1 LLEQYQQLLAQNV
14 LCEDKAQLDAVQ
26 SLAKLSEQLVLAEQ
40 AKKKNKK
47 TSLPFLSKITS
58 NKDKTIV
65 QGLYFYGR
73 VGRGKTML
81 MDLFYENIPLKQ
93 KKRIHFHRFMES
105 VHQELNQLSSAKDA
119 TDNPLIHI
127 AQLWA
132 DDISLLCF
140 DEFFVS
146 DIGDAMLLSGLF
158 DALFSSGVTLVTTS
172 NCQPEQ
178 LYRNGL
184 QRDRFLPT
192 INLINQ
198 FCQVISIDGDIDHR
212 LINQKHHYNNYYFTH
227 QNGEQLLAD
236 RFLQLG
242 SVNTNDTGNTIL
254 ADHNLKNDK
263 SKTITINHREISYL
277 VKSDQHI
284 WFDFFALCSGPRSQR
299 DYIQLADLFDTV
311 LISNVPKFGGKLI
324 PAVFSGVED
333 SYQRSGVLLGDLRQL
348 DDEARRFIAL
358 VDEFYDR
365 KVQLIISAE
374 VDITELYQG
383 QQLSFEFQRCQS
395 RLFEMQN
402 NNIPIKV
409 QCTNV

>member
-1 LLEQYQQLLAQNV
+1 LLDQYQQLLTQKV
-14 LCEDKAQLDAVQ
+14 LCEDKAQHNAVQ
-26 SLAKLSEQLVLAEQ
+26 ALAKLSKQLVLAEYNDAQ
-40 AKKKNKK
+40 SKKSSIN
-47 TSLPFLSKITS
+47 FFSKITV
-58 NKDKTIV
+58 NKAKPVIR
-65 QGLYFYGR
+65 GLYFYGR

-81 MDLFYENIPLKQ
+81 MDLFYENIPLEK

-105 VHQELNQLSSAKDA
+105 IHQELKQLSLTKS
-119 TDNPLIHI
+119 TIDNPLVHI
-127 AQLWA
+127 AKRWA
-132 DDISLLCF
+132 GEINLLCF

-158 DALFSSGVTLVTTS
+158 EAFFTSGITLVTTS

-184 QRDRFLPT
+184 QRERFLPT

-212 LINQKHHYNNYYFTH
+212 LTNYKNYYNNYYFSH
-227 QNGEQLLAD
+227 QKGEELLAE
-236 RFLQLG
+236 RFTQL
-242 SVNTNDTGNTIL
+242 SAINTDETTLKNN
-254 ADHNLKNDK
+254 NLKR
-263 SKTITINHREISYL
+263 STAKTITINYREISYL
-277 VKSDQHI
+277 GKSSKHI

-299 DYIQLADLFDTV
+299 DYIKLADLFDTI
-311 LISNVPKFGGKLI
+311 LISNVPQFGGKLI

-333 SYQRSGVLLGDLRQL
+333 SYQRNGVLMGELRQL

-365 KVQLIISAE
+365 NIQLIICAE
-374 VDITELYQG
+374 VDITDLYQG

-402 NNIPIKV
+402 D
-409 QCTNV
+409 

>member
-1 LLEQYQQLLAQNV
+1 MLEQYQQLLAQNV

-105 VHQELNQLSSAKDA
+105 VHQELNQLSSAKNA

-127 AQLWA
+127 AQRWA

-212 LINQKHHYNNYYFTH
+212 LRNQKHHYNNYYFTH

-395 RLFEMQN
+395 RIFEMQN

>member
-1 LLEQYQQLLAQNV
+1 MLEQYQKLLIQNV
-14 LCEDKAQLDAVQ
+14 LCEDKAQHHAVQ
-26 SLAKLSEQLVLAEQ
+26 ALAQLSEQLISAEYDRL
-40 AKKKNKK
+40 KNKK
-47 TSLPFLSKITS
+47 SLFDFLSKSTM
-58 NKDKTIV
+58 NKKTAV
-65 QGLYFYGR
+65 TRGLYFYGR

-81 MDLFYENIPLKQ
+81 MDLFYENIPLKK

-105 VHQELNQLSSAKDA
+105 IHQELKQLSLIKPAI
-119 TDNPLIHI
+119 DNPLTHI
-127 AQLWA
+127 AKRWA

-158 DALFSSGVTLVTTS
+158 EELFRSGITLVTTS

-184 QRDRFLPT
+184 QRERFLPT

-212 LINQKHHYNNYYFTH
+212 LSNHKQHYSNYYFSN

-236 RFLQLG
+236 RFVQL
-242 SVNTNDTGNTIL
+242 SNTNTTSADDVTLQNNT
-254 ADHNLKNDK
+254 
-263 SKTITINHREISYL
+263 SKTITINHREINYL
-277 VKSDQHI
+277 GKSSKYI

-299 DYIQLADLFDTV
+299 DYIQLADLFDTI
-311 LISNVPKFGGKLI
+311 LISNVPQFGGKLI

-348 DDEARRFIAL
+348 DDEARR
-358 VDEFYDR
+358 
-365 KVQLIISAE
+365 
-374 VDITELYQG
+374 LYRF
-383 QQLSFEFQRCQS
+383 S
-395 RLFEMQN
+395 
-402 NNIPIKV
+402 
-409 QCTNV
+409 

>member
-1 LLEQYQQLLAQNV
+1 M
-14 LCEDKAQLDAVQ
+14 LCEDKAQYNAVQ
-26 SLAKLSEQLVLAEQ
+26 ALDQLAKQFVLAEHE
-40 AKKKNKK
+40 AINGKKLSLNFFSKLS
-47 TSLPFLSKITS
+47 TSKQKPI
-58 NKDKTIV
+58 IH
-65 QGLYFYGR
+65 GLYFHGR

-105 VHQELNQLSSAKDA
+105 VHRDLNQLSLSKPPI
-119 TDNPLIHI
+119 DNPLTHI
-127 AQLWA
+127 AKRWA
-132 DDISLLCF
+132 SDIRLLCF

-158 DALFSSGVTLVTTS
+158 EALFTSGVTLVSTS

-178 LYRNGL
+178 LYQNGL
-184 QRDRFLPT
+184 QRERFIPT
-192 INLINQ
+192 IKLINQ
-198 FCQVISIDGDIDHR
+198 YCQVISIDGDIDHR
-212 LINQKHHYNNYYFTH
+212 LTNNPQVYKNYYFNH
-227 QNGEQLLAD
+227 QNGEQLLAK
-236 RFLQLG
+236 RFEKLKNESAL
-242 SVNTNDTGNTIL
+242 SNNNTIKQSDVNKDSFTYS
-254 ADHNLKNDK
+254 ATVK
-263 SKTITINHREISYL
+263 SNAKSIIINHREICYL
-277 VKSDQHI
+277 DKTSKHI

-311 LISNVPKFGGKLI
+311 LISNVPQFSGKLI

-333 SYQRSGVLLGDLRQL
+333 SYQRSGVLMGDLRQL

-365 KVQLIISAE
+365 NTQLIVCAE

-383 QQLSFEFQRCQS
+383 KQLSFEFQRCQS

-402 NNIPIKV
+402 Y
-409 QCTNV
+409 

>member
-1 LLEQYQQLLAQNV
+1 M
-14 LCEDKAQLDAVQ
+14 LCEDKAQQCAVQ
-26 SLAKLSEQLVLAEQ
+26 ALAQLSELLVLAEHDRL
-40 AKKKNKK
+40 KNKK
-47 TSLPFLSKITS
+47 SSFDFLSKITS
-58 NKDKTIV
+58 NKRKPVIR
-65 QGLYFYGR
+65 GLYFYGR

-105 VHQELNQLSSAKDA
+105 IHQELNQLSLTKSSI
-119 TDNPLIHI
+119 DNPLEHI
-127 AQLWA
+127 ANRWA
-132 DDISLLCF
+132 SEISLLCF

-158 DALFSSGVTLVTTS
+158 EALFCSGVTLVTTS

-184 QRDRFLPT
+184 QRERFLPT

-198 FCQVISIDGDIDHR
+198 FCQIISIDGDIDHR
-212 LINQKHHYNNYYFTH
+212 LTNYNPHYKNYYFSY

-236 RFLQLG
+236 RFAQLCA
-242 SVNTNDTGNTIL
+242 VNTINVKTNGAKDVTLQNNTSNNDYPQRIS
-254 ADHNLKNDK
+254 
-263 SKTITINHREISYL
+263 SKRITINHREISYID
-277 VKSDQHI
+277 KTSKHI
-284 WFDFFALCSGPRSQR
+284 WFDFFDLCSGPRSQR
-299 DYIQLADLFDTV
+299 DYMQLADLFDTV
-311 LISNVPKFGGKLI
+311 LISNVPLFSGKLI

-333 SYQRSGVLLGDLRQL
+333 SYQRSGVLMGNLRQL

-365 KVQLIISAE
+365 KIQLIVCADG
-374 VDITELYQG
+374 DITELYQG

-402 NNIPIKV
+402 D
-409 QCTNV
+409 

>member
-1 LLEQYQQLLAQNV
+1 LLEQYQKLLTQNV
-14 LCEDKAQLDAVQ
+14 LCEDKAQQNAVQ
-26 SLAKLSEQLVLAEQ
+26 ALAQLSEQLVLAEQ
-40 AKKKNKK
+40 ERLKNKK
-47 TSLPFLSKITS
+47 SSFDFLSKITLS
-58 NKDKTIV
+58 KRKSVIR
-65 QGLYFYGR
+65 GLYFYGR

-105 VHQELNQLSSAKDA
+105 IHQELNQLSLTKSSI
-119 TDNPLIHI
+119 DNPLVHI
-127 AQLWA
+127 ANRWA
-132 DDISLLCF
+132 SEISLLCF

-158 DALFSSGVTLVTTS
+158 DGLFYSGVTLVVTS
-172 NCQPEQ
+172 NCHPEQ

-184 QRDRFLPT
+184 QRERFLPT

-212 LINQKHHYNNYYFTH
+212 LTNYNPHYRNYYFSY
-227 QNGEQLLAD
+227 QKGEQLLAD
-236 RFLQLG
+236 RFAQL
-242 SVNTNDTGNTIL
+242 SIVNTEDANDVML
-254 ADHNLKNDK
+254 HNK
-263 SKTITINHREISYL
+263 SSRFIMINHREISYID
-277 VKSDQHI
+277 KTNQHI
-284 WFDFFALCSGPRSQR
+284 WFDFFDLCSGPRSQR
-299 DYIQLADLFDTV
+299 DYMQLADLFDTV
-311 LISNVPKFGGKLI
+311 LISNVPLFSGNLI

-333 SYQRSGVLLGDLRQL
+333 SYQRSGVLMGNLRQL

-365 KVQLIISAE
+365 KIQLIVCADGDIS
-374 VDITELYQG
+374 ELYQG

-402 NNIPIKV
+402 DYWL
-409 QCTNV
+409 

>member
-1 LLEQYQQLLAQNV
+1 V
-14 LCEDKAQLDAVQ
+14 LCEDKAQQSAVQ
-26 SLAKLSEQLVLAEQ
+26 ALVKLSKQLISAEHNKIKSKKSSANFFFKFTTSK
-40 AKKKNKK
+40 AK
-47 TSLPFLSKITS
+47 P
-58 NKDKTIV
+58 IV
-65 QGLYFYGR
+65 RGLYFYGR

-81 MDLFYENIPLKQ
+81 MDLFYENIPLKK

-105 VHQELNQLSSAKDA
+105 IHQELKQLSLTKS
-119 TDNPLIHI
+119 TIDNPLVHI
-127 AQLWA
+127 AKRWA
-132 DDISLLCF
+132 SEINLLCF

-158 DALFSSGVTLVTTS
+158 EAFFTSGITLVTTS

-184 QRDRFLPT
+184 QRERFLPT

-212 LINQKHHYNNYYFTH
+212 LTNYTNHYKNYYFSH
-227 QNGEQLLAD
+227 QKGEELLTERFVQLSAI
-236 RFLQLG
+236 
-242 SVNTNDTGNTIL
+242 NTDAATL
-254 ADHNLKNDK
+254 KSSNLK
-263 SKTITINHREISYL
+263 SGTVKTITINFREISYL
-277 VKSDQHI
+277 GKSRKHI

-299 DYIQLADLFDTV
+299 DYMQLADLFDTI
-311 LISNVPKFGGKLI
+311 LISNVPQFGGKLI

-333 SYQRSGVLLGDLRQL
+333 SYQRSGVLMGELRQL

-365 KVQLIISAE
+365 NIQLIVCAE

-395 RLFEMQN
+395 RLFEMQSY
-402 NNIPIKV
+402 
-409 QCTNV
+409 

>member
-1 LLEQYQQLLAQNV
+1 MLEQYQQLLSQHV
-14 LCEDKAQLDAVQ
+14 LCEDKAQYSAVQ
-26 SLAKLSEQLVLAEQ
+26 ALVQLSEQLVLAEHDRL
-40 AKKKNKK
+40 KSKNK
-47 TSLPFLSKITS
+47 SFGFLSKVTI
-58 NKDKTIV
+58 NKPKPIIR
-65 QGLYFYGR
+65 GLYFHGR

-105 VHQELNQLSSAKDA
+105 VHQELQQLSLTQSSI
-119 TDNPLIHI
+119 DNPLVHI
-127 AQLWA
+127 ARGWA
-132 DDISLLCF
+132 SEISLLCF

-158 DALFSSGVTLVTTS
+158 EALFSSGVTLVATS

-184 QRDRFLPT
+184 QRERFLST

-198 FCQVISIDGDIDHR
+198 FCQIVSIDGDTDHR
-212 LINQKHHYNNYYFTH
+212 LTNHNHHYKNYYLSH
-227 QNGEQLLAD
+227 QNGEQLLAN
-236 RFLQLG
+236 RFVELTA
-242 SVNTNDTGNTIL
+242 VNITSNEHTS
-254 ADHNLKNDK
+254 LKGHVLSKVTSK
-263 SKTITINHREISYL
+263 SITINHREISYL
-277 VKSDQHI
+277 GKTNQHI

-299 DYIQLADLFDTV
+299 DYMQLADLFGTV
-311 LISNVPKFGGKLI
+311 LISNVPQFGGKLI

-333 SYQRSGVLLGDLRQL
+333 CYQRSGVLMGDLRQL

-365 KVQLIISAE
+365 KIQLIVCAD
-374 VDITELYQG
+374 VDITALYQG

-395 RLFEMQN
+395 RLFEMQSY
-402 NNIPIKV
+402 
-409 QCTNV
+409 